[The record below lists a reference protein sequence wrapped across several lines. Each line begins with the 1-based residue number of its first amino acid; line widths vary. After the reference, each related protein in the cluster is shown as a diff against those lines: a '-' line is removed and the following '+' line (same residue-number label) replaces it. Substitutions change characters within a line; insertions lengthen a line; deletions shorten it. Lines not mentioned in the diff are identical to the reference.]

1 LHFAFFALLSTAAAG
16 CMADATG
23 TLPELWPAQGCTVGD
38 VRHTAQEKWVA
49 SRGFGKA
56 AEPAE
61 QVYTGFDDNGPA
73 SALRFAMSAPVLGNV
88 ARVEVEDAQGKWETV
103 WSGRY
108 SDAQPA
114 GCADVWFEHSL
125 AGAPRLVNAI
135 RLSFVLDRM
144 PMAVGRVQLRRVE

>member
-1 LHFAFFALLSTAAAG
+1 
-16 CMADATG
+16 
-23 TLPELWPAQGCTVGD
+23 
-38 VRHTAQEKWVA
+38 
-49 SRGFGKA
+49 
-56 AEPAE
+56 
-61 QVYTGFDDNGPA
+61 
-73 SALRFAMSAPVLGNV
+73 MSAPVLGNV